1 MAQNVFSAFLWRA
14 TERFGSHLITFA
26 VTTLLARILE
36 PAAYGTIALINVF
49 INLADVFI
57 YSGMGVALVQKKNA
71 DETDFSS
78 LFYCNM
84 AICLVAYLAMFLGA
98 PCIAAFYQ
106 TPALTLITRIMA
118 INLIFAGFKSI
129 QQAYV
134 SRHLLFR
141 LFFWANFS
149 ANFIAGVIAIWMAY
163 RGYGVYA
170 LVQQI
175 LTHNFLCCVI
185 LAVLTRWR
193 PRLLFSL
200 ERLEGLFNYGWKIFA
215 ARIIARC
222 YRELTVLMIGKF
234 YSKDDLA
241 FYHKG
246 KNFPSLFSDNIAL
259 SIDSVLF
266 PVLSKVQDS
275 VEQIREITRKAMKTS
290 TFVMMPL
297 MAGLAATAE
306 PLLRLLL
313 TEKWLPCVLFLR
325 ITCFH
330 YAFHP
335 VSTANLNAIKA
346 LGRSDLFLK
355 IEIAKHLIAF
365 ALLFATITI
374 SVKAVAYST
383 MASSLVFQL
392 INSWPNRK
400 LLDYRY
406 EQQILDILPQILLSA
421 VMGIV
426 VYLLT
431 FLGLRDFHTL
441 LLQCCVGMV
450 FYLGGA
456 WLLKIDCFF
465 WLLNNCRRLLK
476 I

>member
-1 MAQNVFSAFLWRA
+1 M
-14 TERFGSHLITFA
+14 ERFGSHLITFA
-26 VTTLLARILE
+26 VTTILARILE

-57 YSGMGVALVQKKNA
+57 YSGMGTALVQKKNA
-71 DETDFSS
+71 DETDFST

-84 AICLVAYLAMFLGA
+84 AICLVAYLMMFLGA
-98 PCIAAFYQ
+98 PYIADFYK
-106 TPALTLITRIMA
+106 TPSLTLITRIMA
-118 INLIFAGFKSI
+118 VNLIFAGVKSI
-129 QQAYV
+129 QQSYI
-134 SRHLLFR
+134 SKHLLFR
-141 LFFWANFS
+141 LFFWSNFTANL
-149 ANFIAGVIAIWMAY
+149 IAGLIAIWMAY
-163 RGYGVYA
+163 RGCGVYA

-175 LTHNFLCCVI
+175 IVHNFLCCVF
-185 LAVLTRWR
+185 LSALTRWR
-193 PRLLFSL
+193 PRLLFST
-200 ERLEGLFNYGWKIFA
+200 ERLKGLFSYGWKILA
-215 ARIIARC
+215 ARIIQRC

-234 YSKDDLA
+234 YSKADLA

-246 KNFPSLFSDNIAL
+246 KHFPSLFSDNIAV
-259 SIDSVLF
+259 SIDGVLF

-275 VEQIREITRKAMKTS
+275 VEQVREITRKAMKTS
-290 TFVMMPL
+290 TFVMMPI
-297 MAGLAATAE
+297 MAGLAACAE
-306 PLLRLLL
+306 PLIRLLL
-313 TEKWLPCVLFLR
+313 TEKWVPCVLFLR

-335 VSTANLNAIKA
+335 VSTANVNAIKA

-355 IEIAKHLIAF
+355 IEIVKHIIAF
-365 ALLFATITI
+365 TLLFSTITI

-383 MASSLVFQL
+383 MASSIVFQL
-392 INSWPNRK
+392 LNSWPNRK

-431 FLGLRDFHTL
+431 FLGLRDFYTL
-441 LLQCCVGMV
+441 LLQCCVGMF
-450 FYLGGA
+450 FYLGGT
-456 WLLKIDCFF
+456 WLLKIDSFF
-465 WLLNNCRRLLK
+465 WILKNCRRILK